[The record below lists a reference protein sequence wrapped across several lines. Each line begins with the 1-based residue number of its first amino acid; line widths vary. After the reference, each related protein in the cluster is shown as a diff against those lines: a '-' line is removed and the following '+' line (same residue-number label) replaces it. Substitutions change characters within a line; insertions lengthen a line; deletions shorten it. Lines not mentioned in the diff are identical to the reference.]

1 MSKITKRI
9 LAKHIQI
16 IFTLAMIG
24 TLSQTICLS
33 VYRFAIFKDVLP
45 QWTVPFLQF
54 KRYAAFFVVCFFLH
68 FIPLSIVL
76 YPTLNVVQTQL
87 QIIVAVATAWFWYI
101 LWQVFDVGLCLWS
114 LILAFK
120 IKRNMLT
127 KKPLSAI
134 QKKYFSFC
142 VTALVCLL
150 ISDIAFWP
158 RMVD

>member
-68 FIPLSIVL
+68 FIPFVNRVVSYFDCCSNPTANHCSCRHSLVLVYSLASFRCWIVSLVANLGFQNQEEYAYKEASLS
-76 YPTLNVVQTQL
+76 NSKE
-87 QIIVAVATAWFWYI
+87 
-101 LWQVFDVGLCLWS
+101 VFLLLCDSVGLFADL
-114 LILAFK
+114 
-120 IKRNMLT
+120 
-127 KKPLSAI
+127 
-134 QKKYFSFC
+134 
-142 VTALVCLL
+142 
-150 ISDIAFWP
+150 
-158 RMVD
+158 